1 MSLLKKNYG
10 KIPKISP
17 SKQKPPRTCNAKNL
31 SLNRPSK
38 YKPTPDLYLESA
50 LKYKVKQR
58 KTVNFLPRRRLGQS
72 ILKRK
77 FPSLHKPRPNISP
90 SKRAFEKHKSWGLFS
105 EFYGIR
111 PHPSTRVGFCLKTD
125 IPPGLAHRPHISGEN
140 GHWKRIFSKT
150 LSRVEIFAV
159 KTPAFRLRVDGRKR
173 RFLNTMMS
181 YII

>member
-1 MSLLKKNYG
+1 MSLLNVAVFQSKNYG

-17 SKQKPPRTCNAKNL
+17 SKKKPPQTCNPKNL
-31 SLNRPSK
+31 SLPR
-38 YKPTPDLYLESA
+38 DLYLKIA

-58 KTVNFLPRRRLGQS
+58 KTVNFLPRRGLGQS

-111 PHPSTRVGFCLKTD
+111 PHPSTRVGFCLKTET
-125 IPPGLAHRPHISGEN
+125 LHKYLVKTVTEN
-140 GHWKRIFSKT
+140 GSFLKT
-150 LSRVEIFAV
+150 LSRVEIFENAAFSFTCGRT
-159 KTPAFRLRVDGRKR
+159 KTEVFEYDDVTHHITSSMTYAP
-173 RFLNTMMS
+173 
-181 YII
+181 